1 MATPDAE
8 VSESETAAWS
18 RRRYRAETSLMPH
31 FTRAQTWRA
40 GRWPLIVGGEGCWV
54 WDSRGKRHLDGLS
67 GLFCVNIGYGR
78 TDLAQAAAKQM
89 ESLAYASNWSL
100 AHPAAIEAAETVARL
115 APGDLDVTFFV
126 NSGSEAIESAIKFS
140 RQYHRSQGSPE
151 RVKVLSRDLAYH
163 GTTLGALS
171 ASGLPKIKDPF
182 EPLVPG
188 FIQIPGTRGEP
199 ASLDAIEAAILA
211 EGPES
216 IALLIAEPVQN
227 GGGALVPPPGYWS
240 ELREICDR
248 HGILLA
254 ADEVICGF
262 GRLGEWFGSTRFGV
276 IPDVITFAKGATSGY
291 VPMGGLVVRRGLAEA
306 LFTSAGTFL
315 HGATFGGH
323 PVASAVLV
331 ANVAALEHERV
342 LERVRE
348 RESVLAGA
356 LAGLVAGH
364 RCVRE
369 VRGCGYFY
377 ALDLMVDRDSETNLS
392 DDAAM
397 ELLVEVLPGALE
409 TTGLI
414 VRPDDRGGTMLIVA
428 PPLVADEP
436 VLDELVVRLDAV
448 LGVVDGYVRR

>member
-1 MATPDAE
+1 
-8 VSESETAAWS
+8 
-18 RRRYRAETSLMPH
+18 MPH
-31 FTRAQTWRA
+31 FTRAHTWRT

-54 WDSRGKRHLDGLS
+54 WDSRGERHLDGLS

-140 RQYHRSQGSPE
+140 RQYYRSQGSPE
-151 RVKVLSRDLAYH
+151 RVKVLRRDLAYH

-171 ASGLPKIKDPF
+171 AAGLPKIKGPF
-182 EPLVPG
+182 EPLLPG
-188 FIQIPGTRGEP
+188 FIQIPSTRGGP
-199 ASLDAIEAAILA
+199 ASLEAIEAAILA

-216 IALLIAEPVQN
+216 IALVIAEPVQN

-240 ELREICDR
+240 ELRKICDR
-248 HGILLA
+248 YGILLA

-276 IPDVITFAKGATSGY
+276 VPDLITFAKGATSAY
-291 VPMGGLVVRRGLAEA
+291 VPMGGLVVRRGLAET
-306 LFTSAGTFL
+306 LFTSAGTFS

-342 LERVRE
+342 LEQVRE
-348 RESVLAGA
+348 QENVLAGA
-356 LAGLVAGH
+356 LAGLVPEH
-364 RCVRE
+364 RCLRE

-377 ALDLMVDRDSETNLS
+377 ALDLMADRESETDLS
-392 DDAAM
+392 DGTAM
-397 ELLVEVLPGALE
+397 ELLVEVLPAALE
-409 TTGLI
+409 KTKLI
-414 VRPDDRGGTMLIVA
+414 ARPDDRGGTMLIVA
-428 PPLVADEP
+428 PPLVADQP
-436 VLDELVVRLDAV
+436 ILDELVIRLDAV
-448 LGVVDGYVRR
+448 LGIVDECVRR